1 MSPMYIKSTDAVG
14 AIGAS
19 GAHMSVPRRSD
30 TGGATK
36 HRPEI
41 HDIKGNV
48 HQLQLRA
55 VKIP

>member
-1 MSPMYIKSTDAVG
+1 MYIKSTDAVG